1 MKLYLFNS
9 LTNQNDYLTLEPQQ
23 TVSIYLCGP
32 TVYDHIHIG
41 NLRPIIVFDVLHRF
55 LLHCGYGVKYV
66 HNLTDIDDKII
77 QKAQK
82 EKKSELIVTQHYIKV
97 YFQNLYNYNII
108 KPTFTPKVTDYVSQI
123 QKFIDNLIK
132 KKHAYRQEN
141 NILFR
146 TKNNSEYGQ
155 LSKQKAEKLQSGETR
170 QNSREII
177 KIDKETF
184 QDFVLWKNT
193 NQGTNW
199 YSPWGHGRPGWHTEC
214 VVFIQE
220 LFGKTIDIHGGGQ
233 DLLFPHHENERIQYL
248 AANNQEL
255 SKIWLH
261 IGHLHWDQEKMS
273 KSLGNV
279 ILAKHFYQKYGPN
292 VLRYL
297 FLNSHYNQVIN
308 FNEKLL
314 QQAQDYAQKTKNLL
328 KRLKLYFYWKK
339 INIDK
344 QKNNKNNLLYQET
357 IQALGDNLNTIKV
370 INYLD
375 EIICRLNKELD
386 EKKATGIIKSLAAI
400 LYFILDILGFKFE
413 LVSYDWQ
420 ICYLLDKWQKLRQNK
435 QFSEADQIRKQLQEK
450 DII

>member
-9 LTNQNDYLTLEPQQ
+9 LTNQNDYLVLEPQQ

-41 NLRPIIVFDVLHRF
+41 NLRPVIVFDILHRF
-55 LLHCGYGVKYV
+55 LLHCGYRVKYV

-82 EKKSELIVTQHYIKV
+82 EKKSELIVTQHYIKT
-97 YFQNLYNYNII
+97 YFQNLYNYNVL
-108 KPTFTPKVTDYVSQI
+108 KPTFTPKVTDYVPQI
-123 QKFIDNLIK
+123 QKFIADLIK
-132 KKHAYRQEN
+132 KKHAYQQES

-146 TKNNSEYGQ
+146 TKNNPEYGQ

-170 QNSREII
+170 QNSREIT

-193 NQGTNW
+193 NQGVNW
-199 YSPWGHGRPGWHTEC
+199 YSPWGNGRPGWHTEC

-220 LFGKTIDIHGGGQ
+220 LLGKTIDIHGGGN

-248 AANNQEL
+248 AHNNKEL
-255 SKIWLH
+255 SKVWLH
-261 IGHLHWDQEKMS
+261 IGHLYWNQEKMS
-273 KSLGNV
+273 KSLKNI
-279 ILAKHFYQKYGPN
+279 ILAKHFYQKYGSN

-314 QQAQDYAQKTKNLL
+314 QQAQDYTQKIKNLL
-328 KRLKLYFYWKK
+328 KRLKLYFYWQK
-339 INIDK
+339 ITINQ
-344 QKNNKNNLLYQET
+344 QKINKNNLLYKET
-357 IQALGDNLNTIKV
+357 IQALADNLNTIKAFY
-370 INYLD
+370 YLD
-375 EIICRLNKELD
+375 KIIYLLNKELD
-386 EKKATGIIKSLAAI
+386 EQKKANLMQELSIIY
-400 LYFILDILGFKFE
+400 YFILDLLGFKFE
-413 LVSYDWQ
+413 LVNYEWQ
-420 ICYLLDKWQKLRQNK
+420 ICYLLTKWQKLRQNK
-435 QFSEADQIRKQLQEK
+435 QFLEADQIRKQLQEK